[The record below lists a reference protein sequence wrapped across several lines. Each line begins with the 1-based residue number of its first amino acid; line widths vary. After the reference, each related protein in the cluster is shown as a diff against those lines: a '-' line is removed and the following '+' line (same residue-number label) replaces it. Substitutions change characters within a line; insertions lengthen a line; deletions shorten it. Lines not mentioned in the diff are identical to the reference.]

1 MARRILVAPLNW
13 GLGHAT
19 RCIPLIEALADLG
32 ASVFLASDGVALQ
45 LLRAEFPGLPTFE
58 LPSYGIHYRTANM
71 IRNMAGQTPRILWAI
86 RREKSATERLARHL
100 NLSGILSDNRY
111 GCFSR
116 TANSVLLTHQLHLR
130 IPNAALQWSANGL
143 LHRAFAKFDALWV
156 PDASGEPNL
165 SGALSHSRY
174 RVHPRVH
181 FAGILT
187 RMSQGETTTP
197 GYRAV
202 IVLSG
207 PEPQRTIL
215 ETRLIEQAL
224 ELPGRFMV
232 VQGQPAVKK
241 HYFAADNVEV
251 ISYLTSRDLNAVL
264 ADSEAIICRSGYS
277 SLMDLAALG
286 KKAILIPTPGQTEQ
300 EYLAD
305 YLAEQGTFLVQHQDH
320 IDLKAG
326 LDQLSGTTGFVPGQ
340 FPSQD
345 FRPLLTEWYHALPDK
360 S

>member
-19 RCIPLIEALADLG
+19 RCIPLIQALTDLG
-32 ASVFLASDGVALQ
+32 ASVYLASDGVALQ
-45 LLRAEFPGLPTFE
+45 LLQAEFPQLPAFE
-58 LPSYGIHYRTANM
+58 LPSYGIHYRTTNM
-71 IRNMAGQTPRILWAI
+71 IWNMAGQTPRILWAI
-86 RREKSATERLARHL
+86 RREKSATARLVRQL

-116 TANSVLLTHQLHLR
+116 SVNSVLLTHQLHLR
-130 IPNAALQWSANGL
+130 VPNVALQWSASQL
-143 LHRAFAKFDALWV
+143 LRRAFAKFDALWV
-156 PDASGEPNL
+156 PDTAGEPNL
-165 SGALSHSRY
+165 SGALSHSKRS
-174 RVHPRVH
+174 VHPNVH
-181 FAGILT
+181 FTGILT
-187 RMSQGETTTP
+187 RMQRIETADP
-197 GYRAV
+197 AYRAV

-224 ELPGRFMV
+224 ELPGKFMV

-241 HYFAADNVEV
+241 HYYAADNVEV
-251 ISYLTSRDLNAVL
+251 ISYLTSRELNAVL
-264 ADSEAIICRSGYS
+264 ADAGAVVCRSGYS

-300 EYLAD
+300 EYLAE
-305 YLAEQGTFLVQHQDH
+305 YLAEKGTFCVQPQDS
-320 IDLKAG
+320 IDLEVG
-326 LDQLSGTTGFVPGQ
+326 LQQLADTTGFESGQ
-340 FPSQD
+340 FETAGY
-345 FRPLLTEWYHALPDK
+345 RPLLETWYHSLPDK